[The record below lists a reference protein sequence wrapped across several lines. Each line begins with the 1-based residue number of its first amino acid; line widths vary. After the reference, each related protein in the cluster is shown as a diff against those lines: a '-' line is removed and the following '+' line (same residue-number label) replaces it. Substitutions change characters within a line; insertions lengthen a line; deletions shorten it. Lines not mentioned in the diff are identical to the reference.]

1 MVTGSTVLPAGVPTG
16 ETSHRLGPAQTSGET
31 EALLGGGDGRE
42 GWVAGRGWRGTHAG
56 RWQSGSISCADAAP
70 GAGRLISPS
79 ILTRAPRGR
88 PFCEP
93 HFTGRGQTRGS
104 DGRTLSRLACS
115 PRQHL
120 AGMTAALGSQR
131 NELPSFPPPGA
142 QVLACLLFIIF
153 TWELSLWRGLVS
165 AETWGV
171 EPNGLRPSPALSGR
185 QGWGLSGWMSSQPR
199 PPASCREKEV
209 SSARCRGLGSRNGR
223 TFLAPVSLLG
233 DEDQPGSGS
242 RGEGALS
249 SQRAG
254 AVVLPLML
262 SLWMC
267 PQSPPPPWSSDTPTS
282 GEGRRGQGIYFVKK
296 RNENV

>member
-16 ETSHRLGPAQTSGET
+16 ETSHRLGLAQTSGET
-31 EALLGGGDGRE
+31 EAPLGGGDGGQ
-42 GWVAGRGWRGTHAG
+42 GWVAGQGWRGTHAG
-56 RWQSGSISCADAAP
+56 HWWSGSTSCEDSAP
-70 GAGRLISPS
+70 GSGRLISPS
-79 ILTRAPRGR
+79 ILTQAPRGR
-88 PFCEP
+88 PFCAP

-131 NELPSFPPPGA
+131 NELPSFPPPRA
-142 QVLACLLFIIF
+142 QVLARLLFIIF

-165 AETWGV
+165 AETRGV
-171 EPNGLRPSPALSGR
+171 EPNGLRPGPALSRR
-185 QGWGLSGWMSSQPR
+185 QGWGLRGWMSSQPR

-223 TFLAPVSLLG
+223 MFLAPVSLLG
-233 DEDQPGSGS
+233 SEDQPGRGS

-262 SLWMC
+262 SVWMC
-267 PQSPPPPWSSDTPTS
+267 PQSRPRPASALELRHPHLR
-282 GEGRRGQGIYFVKK
+282 GGQEGP
-296 RNENV
+296 RNLFC